1 MQKVFAV
8 SAMIA
13 TLGMGSAAYAADLGA
28 SGGMKDDVY
37 VTHNYIND
45 VNNQVA
51 VYFLSTNFDYKEY
64 SGGELLDKET
74 DWVSGGAVSA
84 SLMRNWIVDNFY
96 LYGQFSMNSG
106 ETKYTG
112 QSFLNGTG
120 YGSVVDKSDAD
131 VWDLDLRVGK
141 GFQLQQNFMV
151 TPYLG
156 LGWHE
161 WDRGVNAGETYSHS
175 YVGAGL
181 LVQFSPIDRFVVSA
195 SGLIGKTYNSEI
207 DIAGRL
213 GFKDDLGNSTIYKL
227 GLEGDYALTRNLHLK
242 AGVEYVDFDYGKSGV
257 HEFIVNGNKIGVLEP
272 DSETSNLTVKA
283 GVGYTFG
290 NDYEPLK

>member
-13 TLGMGSAAYAADLGA
+13 TLGMGGTAYAADLGA

-37 VTHNYIND
+37 VTTDYIKD

-64 SGGELLDKET
+64 VGGELVDKET
-74 DWVSGGAVSA
+74 DWVHGGAISA
-84 SLMRNWIVDNFY
+84 SLMRNWVVDNFY
-96 LYGQFSMNSG
+96 LYGQLSFNSG

-112 QSFLNGTG
+112 AYWGDP
-120 YGSVVDKSDAD
+120 YGSLVTKSDAD
-131 VWDLDLRVGK
+131 VWDLDFRVGK

-161 WDRGVNAGETYSHS
+161 WDRGVNEGELYSHN

-207 DIAGRL
+207 DIAGPL
-213 GFKDDLGNSTIYKL
+213 GFKDALGDSTIYKL
-227 GLEGDYALTRNLHLK
+227 ELSGDYALTRSLHLK
-242 AGVEYVDFDYGKSGV
+242 AGVEYVDFDYGESDVHYFTDGV
-257 HEFIVNGNKIGVLEP
+257 NVIGVYEP